1 MDSKINISNPEAITY
16 QTEEIAYTILGGIR
30 LEGLDRLRVTIKI
43 EVLNRKFQ
51 HYLNNPDIA
60 ALAIR
65 QNLDLYSI
73 THVEKLARLIADRLE
88 VGVTAVS
95 KDLSDITNE
104 LERYRLQ
111 QIESKQQEQNKIIR
125 PLTEAERTAAI
136 EFLQSKN
143 LLQATN
149 EMIGRSGIVG
159 EELNRLIMWLIYT
172 SRKTAKPLHIISMGS
187 SGTGKS
193 HLQEKVGELIPEED
207 KIEITA
213 LTENAFYYFDKAALG
228 HKLILIEDLDGI
240 WKALYPLRELQSKQR
255 ISKTITIKDK
265 NGNTKTI
272 HLKVYGPVCIAG
284 CTTKE
289 SIYEDNANRCF
300 LIYLDESD
308 EQDERIMDY
317 QRKIS
322 AGKINTTE
330 EAKAKQLLQNVQSV
344 LQPITVINPF
354 AEQLKIPNEVFKKRR
369 TNAHYL
375 AFIEVITFFKQYER
389 EQKVDKATGEIFIE
403 TTIED
408 IQEANQLLKEILLRK
423 SDELNGATR
432 NYFEEL
438 KAHLVKSNQSSFTST
453 SIRNQL
459 RIPISSVKRY
469 HVALMDAGL
478 IKKVESRNTKAY
490 HYEIIS
496 KEEYTKLQNSITTAL
511 DEALQQIQQPT
522 SPIPAQ
528 SKSEPRKRKVI
539 RELEQQ
545 PTTA

>member
-1 MDSKINISNPEAITY
+1 MQQKLNTTNPESISY
-16 QTEEIAYTILGGIR
+16 QTEEISYTILGGIR

-43 EVLNRKFQ
+43 EVVNRKFQ

-73 THVEKLARLIADRLE
+73 TQVEKLARLIADRLE

-95 KDLSDITNE
+95 KDLSDITNG
-104 LERYRLQ
+104 LETYRLQ
-111 QIESKQQEQNKIIR
+111 QIESKQQEQGKQIK
-125 PLTEAERTAAI
+125 PLTETERAAAMQ
-136 EFLQSKN
+136 FLQSKN

-149 EMIGRSGIVG
+149 ELIGKSGIVG

-255 ISKTITIKDK
+255 ISKTIAIKDK

-300 LIYLDESD
+300 LIYLDESA

-322 AGKINTTE
+322 AGKINTTAE
-330 EAKAKQLLQNVQSV
+330 TQARQLLQHVQSV
-344 LQPITVINPF
+344 LHPITVINPF
-354 AEQLKIPNEVFKKRR
+354 AELLKIPAEVFKEKKNQCTLPGLYRSD
-369 TNAHYL
+369 H
-375 AFIEVITFFKQYER
+375 FF
-389 EQKVDKATGEIFIE
+389 
-403 TTIED
+403 
-408 IQEANQLLKEILLRK
+408 
-423 SDELNGATR
+423 
-432 NYFEEL
+432 
-438 KAHLVKSNQSSFTST
+438 
-453 SIRNQL
+453 
-459 RIPISSVKRY
+459 
-469 HVALMDAGL
+469 
-478 IKKVESRNTKAY
+478 
-490 HYEIIS
+490 
-496 KEEYTKLQNSITTAL
+496 
-511 DEALQQIQQPT
+511 
-522 SPIPAQ
+522 
-528 SKSEPRKRKVI
+528 
-539 RELEQQ
+539 
-545 PTTA
+545 